1 MNIAKLQSQLQSVPD
16 SALIDYVQNPNGQVP
31 SYLALAEIAR
41 RKNIR
46 QQAAPKQPMPT
57 QTVAEQEVASVEPGI
72 AALPVREDMYQEDS
86 FANGGIVAFADGGPA
101 FGGNILNAYDE
112 GMFVSGV
119 STEDAKKMYP
129 YLTGPQLEAKRAELE
144 KAIVSVPREERLSA
158 RLRQPYTPAP
168 QPVAQQQAA
177 PQAAPVYPYADPRMA
192 RPSAPPAPATPVA
205 EATPTDK
212 PTRTGIGSIGYT
224 DLQYK
229 PYSVDEAGF
238 DELMPQERA
247 MRDYAAEFKAE
258 LGEDPGRAKMRE
270 RIAAM
275 EAKALKDEE
284 RAPWMAL
291 AEAGLGMA
299 AGKSQFA
306 LQNIAEGGTKGLKS
320 FADARDNLRKAE
332 ERRFDLESKVAQ
344 AERAEQLAAINYG
357 ADSKRAED
365 AGRRAVGLAKQ
376 SDKARAAEMNAKNQ
390 YDAVKDKYSFEQ
402 KDREINLMDQRIR
415 EQINKTEV
423 QSQRYELQN
432 QREYYKSMLDK
443 LQESIEAEKK
453 SLSPDPERIKDLQ
466 RRFDTTY
473 NAMYSLARQVGV
485 SGTSGATKTLDP
497 AGLKAF
503 DLKTKK

>member
-46 QQAAPKQPMPT
+46 QQGAQKQPAPT
-57 QTVAEQEVASVEPGI
+57 QTVAEQEVAEAEPGI
-72 AALPVREDMYQEDS
+72 AALPVRDDMYNEDS
-86 FANGGIVAFADGGPA
+86 FASGGIVAFADGGPA

-144 KAIVSVPREERLSA
+144 QAILSVPRQERLSA
-158 RLRQPYTPAP
+158 RLSQPYTPAP
-168 QPVAQQQAA
+168 QPVAPQQAA
-177 PQAAPVYPYADPRMA
+177 VQAAPVYPYADPRMA
-192 RPSAPPAPATPVA
+192 RPSAPAAPAAPVA
-205 EATPTDK
+205 AATPAAK
-212 PTRTGIGSIGYT
+212 PTPTGIGSLGYKE
-224 DLQYK
+224 LQPK
-229 PYSVDEAGF
+229 RMGVDEAGF
-238 DELMPQERA
+238 DALMPQERA

-258 LGEDPGRAKMRE
+258 LGEDPGRAKMKE

-291 AEAGLGMA
+291 ARAGLGMA

-306 LQNIAEGGTKGLKS
+306 LQNIAAGGAEGLKD

-332 ERRFDLESKVAQ
+332 ERRFELESKVAQ

-357 ADSKRAED
+357 AESKRTED

-376 SDKARAAEMNAKNQ
+376 SDKARAAEFNAKQ
-390 YDAVKDKYSFEQ
+390 EYDAVKDKLTFQ
-402 KDREINLMDQRIR
+402 QRDREIDLMDKRIDK
-415 EQINKTEV
+415 QIASAEST
-423 QSQRYELQN
+423 SLRYELQN
-432 QREYYKSMLDK
+432 KRDSLKTILNEINDQLKTEQAS
-443 LQESIEAEKK
+443 LQ
-453 SLSPDPERIKDLQ
+453 PDPAKIAALQ
-466 RRFDTTY
+466 SKFNTAY
-473 NAMYSLARQVGV
+473 NALYSLAVQPTG
-485 SGTSGATKTLDP
+485 GATTQPGTRKPLSSFS
-497 AGLKAF
+497 K
-503 DLKTKK
+503 